1 MKEVERITPYGKED
15 KSKKGQ
21 VEEMFDNIAPKY
33 DFLNRLLSLR
43 IDTLWRKR
51 AVKLLKKENP
61 KDLLDV
67 ATGTADFA
75 IELRKLQPNHITGV
89 DISEQMLAYGRVK
102 VKKKGLDELITLSR
116 GDSENLPFDDNSF
129 DAVTVAFGVRNFENI
144 DKGLADMRRV
154 LRPGGRLVV
163 LEFSKPK
170 VFPVKQIFYF
180 YFHFILPVIGR
191 LFSKDHRAYTY
202 LPESVE
208 SFPEGQAFIDLLN
221 QAGYKDSKCISLTF
235 GISSIYTGTK

>member
-1 MKEVERITPYGKED
+1 MKDVERITPYGKAD

-51 AVKLLKKENP
+51 AVKLLKRENP

-75 IELRKLQPNHITGV
+75 IELRKLKPRHITGV
-89 DISEQMLAYGRVK
+89 DISEQMLAFGRTK
-102 VKKKGLDELITLSR
+102 VKKKGLNKLITLSR
-116 GDSENLPFDDNSF
+116 GDSENLPFPDNSF

-144 DKGLADMRRV
+144 DKGLTDMCRV

-180 YFHFILPVIGR
+180 YFHFVLPVVGR

-208 SFPEGQAFIDLLN
+208 SFPEGQDFLDLLT

-235 GISSIYTGTK
+235 GISSIYTGVK